1 MTDTSH
7 TQHAL
12 HLLHQQV
19 VQLERCY
26 AVVLAIN
33 WLAAIFP
40 SAVMVLYAQSRGL
53 SLAGIGA
60 YVAVY
65 GVTVAL
71 LDLPTG
77 NLADSVGRKRTAL
90 IGGAVG
96 ILARV
101 VLLISFSLPGFLVYA
116 VLWGV
121 ARALNSGTLDA
132 WFVGALRNLDP
143 ELDLQPSLA
152 QVNTVELLALGS
164 GSLLGAGFPSLLHLI
179 WPGRSGGASPLT
191 LVVAASVLLQVVAL
205 LVTWRLVQEQP
216 RPAIP
221 LMRAMNRGLSDLPD
235 ALHQAANLVRHD
247 AVLPWLLALEGLIG
261 VMLAA
266 CETYWQPFFS
276 ARFGL
281 GGNSTVV
288 FGVLLGGCYLAG
300 MMGNLSAGKL
310 LTLAGRR
317 ADRLGQWTQIL
328 QAAALLALAWQ
339 GSVWLAAGLLWLT
352 YFARTAFSSS
362 FLTLYNAQVEDNRR
376 SLMLSALSVAMFLGF
391 SIGNLLLGVVSAQTS
406 ISWAWTLVA
415 VGLLFSLGLFR
426 HLRVS
431 ASSKPV

>member
-1 MTDTSH
+1 
-7 TQHAL
+7 
-12 HLLHQQV
+12 V
-19 VQLERCY
+19 
-26 AVVLAIN
+26 
-33 WLAAIFP
+33 
-40 SAVMVLYAQSRGL
+40 
-53 SLAGIGA
+53 
-60 YVAVY
+60 
-65 GVTVAL
+65 
-71 LDLPTG
+71 
-77 NLADSVGRKRTAL
+77 
-90 IGGAVG
+90 
-96 ILARV
+96 
-101 VLLISFSLPGFLVYA
+101 
-116 VLWGV
+116 GV

-152 QVNTVELLALGS
+152 RVNTAELLALGG

-179 WPGRSGGASPLT
+179 WPGRSGGASPLM

-235 ALHQAANLVRHD
+235 ALRQAANLVRHD

-261 VMLAA
+261 MMLAA

-276 ARFGL
+276 TRFGL

-310 LTLAGRR
+310 LALAGQR
-317 ADRLGQWTQIL
+317 ADRLGQWTQVL

-362 FLTLYNAQVEDNRR
+362 FLTLYNARVEDNRR

-391 SIGNLLLGVVSAQTS
+391 SIGNLLLGVVSAQMS

-415 VGLLFSLGLFR
+415 VGLLLSLGLFR

-431 ASSKPV
+431 ASSEPV